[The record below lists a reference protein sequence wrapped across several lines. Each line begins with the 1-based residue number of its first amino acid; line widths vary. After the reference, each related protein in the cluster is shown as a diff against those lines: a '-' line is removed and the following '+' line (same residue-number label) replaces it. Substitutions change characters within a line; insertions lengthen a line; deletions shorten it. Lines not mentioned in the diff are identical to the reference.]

1 MLPPSAINY
10 SNSNKKKICLNTKT
24 IQLAYIVIHNK
35 RKTDRVN
42 IVCLRERNRQ
52 TDRHRDRERNTLRQ
66 TGTFKSLLIND
77 SVNDGQTK
85 HLSSLVSFNLAVIY
99 VSLEMFNFDTKSLGH
114 LQYMYSGLVG
124 YKAIKI
130 TQTFVPNCD
139 AKRRKNVYF

>member
-10 SNSNKKKICLNTKT
+10 SNSNKKDIFKHKT
-24 IQLAYIVIHNK
+24 IQLAYTVIHNK
-35 RKTDRVN
+35 RNTDRVN

-85 HLSSLVSFNLAVIY
+85 HLSCLVSFNSAVIY
-99 VSLEMFNFDTKSLGH
+99 VS
-114 LQYMYSGLVG
+114 
-124 YKAIKI
+124 
-130 TQTFVPNCD
+130 
-139 AKRRKNVYF
+139 